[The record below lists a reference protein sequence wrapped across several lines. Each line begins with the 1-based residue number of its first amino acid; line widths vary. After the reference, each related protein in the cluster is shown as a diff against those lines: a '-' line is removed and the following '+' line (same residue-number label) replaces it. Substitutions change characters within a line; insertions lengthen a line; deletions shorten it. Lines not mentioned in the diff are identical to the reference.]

1 LHTDYYAIEKKE
13 YALDIIIFLKTVITG
28 IGATLVMD
36 SWSLCQKLI
45 LKIPPLNYALVGRWI
60 LWLPK
65 GKFRH
70 HTILSTLQIRGE
82 NLTGWVF
89 HYLTGIL
96 FAVIPLLLYGKDWLH
111 EPSLFMGV
119 LAGLLTL
126 IAPFFVLQ
134 PAFGFG
140 IAASR
145 TPRPWLARLLSLMT
159 HLAYGIGLYGVAAVI
174 ASLS

>member
-1 LHTDYYAIEKKE
+1 M
-13 YALDIIIFLKTVITG
+13 DIIIFFKTVITG

-36 SWSLCQKLI
+36 SWSLCQRLI

-60 LWLPK
+60 LWLTR

-70 HTILSTLQIRGE
+70 HTILSASQIRGE
-82 NLTGWVF
+82 TLTGWIF
-89 HYLTGIL
+89 HYLTGIF
-96 FAVIPLLLYGKDWLH
+96 FAVIPLLLNGEVWLH
-111 EPSLFMGV
+111 EPSIFTGV

-126 IAPFFVLQ
+126 IAPFLILQ

-145 TPRPWLARLLSLMT
+145 TPRPWMTRLLSLIT
-159 HLAYGIGLYGVAAVI
+159 HLTYGIGLYGITAAM
-174 ASLS
+174 ASSS

>member
-96 FAVIPLLLYGKDWLH
+96 FAVIPLLLYGKGWLH

-119 LAGLLTL
+119 LTGLLTL
-126 IAPFFVLQ
+126 IAPFLVLQ
-134 PAFGFG
+134 PALGFG

-145 TPRPWLARLLSLMT
+145 TPRPWLARLLSLIT

>member
-1 LHTDYYAIEKKE
+1 M
-13 YALDIIIFLKTVITG
+13 FFKTVIAG

-36 SWSLCQKLI
+36 WWSLCQKLI
-45 LKIPPLNYALVGRWI
+45 LKIPPLDYALVGRWI
-60 LWLPK
+60 LLLPQ

-70 HTILSTLQIRGE
+70 HTILSASRIPGE

-89 HYLTGIL
+89 HYLIGIL
-96 FAVIPLLLYGKDWLH
+96 FAVIPLLLYGRGWLID
-111 EPSLFMGV
+111 PSLFMGM
-119 LAGLLTL
+119 LTGLLTL
-126 IAPFFVLQ
+126 IAPFLILQ

-145 TPRPWLARLLSLMT
+145 TPRPWVARLLSLIT
-159 HLAYGIGLYGVAAVI
+159 HLSYGIGLYGITAVM

>member
-1 LHTDYYAIEKKE
+1 M
-13 YALDIIIFLKTVITG
+13 DIIIFFKTVIAG

-36 SWSLCQKLI
+36 WWSLCQKLI
-45 LKIPPLNYALVGRWI
+45 LKIPPLDYALVGRWI
-60 LWLPK
+60 LLLPQ

-70 HTILSTLQIRGE
+70 HTILSASRIPGE

-89 HYLTGIL
+89 HYLIGIL
-96 FAVIPLLLYGKDWLH
+96 FAVIPLLLYGRGWLID
-111 EPSLFMGV
+111 PSLFMGM
-119 LAGLLTL
+119 LTGLLTL
-126 IAPFFVLQ
+126 ITPFLILQ

-145 TPRPWLARLLSLMT
+145 TPRPWVARLLSLIT
-159 HLAYGIGLYGVAAVI
+159 HLSYGIGLYGITAVM